1 MWTYKTC
8 HRCVYLHYVP
18 LLNLL
23 SVILSLS
30 YASFLSILC
39 RPIRSKYSSPFFQT
53 VTQFIYSPPHGPHL
67 PSENEA
73 FQTRVEMER
82 RAAEVVS
89 ISQQISKLKEQLRQL
104 QEKELETLRP
114 IMDLHHARI
123 CEIQQEMARLWT
135 EYTSRMAAAQEAT
148 ETKVTTLQKHI
159 TLLEKENSESQSFL
173 APIRRLPIELLA
185 EILAIAIESHG
196 QNRFDMMRVCR
207 SWRATVLSM
216 ARIWSQMTIRPLTS
230 REQAEF
236 VVERTRQVPL
246 ELSIDSESIYP
257 PYRVLREGATAYGGL
272 AFAMN
277 TMSRWRS
284 LTIKIFPSEEDIV
297 AATGGGIADLMSAR
311 PLEKL
316 ETFKIAGLCESNTS
330 LDQLLDH
337 VATTS
342 TPRLKHVE
350 FASPNV
356 IWFLA
361 DQKYRV
367 FFSHLTHFKVDVRE
381 MRNPADI
388 LPYFENLQ
396 VLEAYRLHLPM
407 YPLDVDLPIVRT
419 LRRMS
424 TKIVSVQWMSG
435 RTFPALE
442 DCSIIWPH
450 HPESLCLQGGVDLP
464 VCTQFVYDDHL
475 IEPISDF
482 RLPKLDKM
490 VVRNEAW
497 NKPRGSSQLASVWGE
512 LAHPKWLKPRILHLN
527 TQCHDQHLI
536 NALQLH
542 PDLEELVLGLVR
554 PDGLG
559 KKFFNTMMAKRLK
572 AVSSSSG
579 PNSGS
584 AQSSGTSS
592 SHLVAPLVPKLKVFG
607 VRYRRWLK
615 EKEKDEITPLLEK
628 IIQSREKTEIPL
640 QSVKF
645 WPTKDTPEEEAKEL
659 VPLRA

>member
-1 MWTYKTC
+1 MWTWKTYF
-8 HRCVYLHYVP
+8 RCVYSYHVP
-18 LLNLL
+18 LLIL
-23 SVILSLS
+23 LSLS

-39 RPIRSKYSSPFFQT
+39 RRIRSKYSSPFFQA
-53 VTQFIYSPPHGPHL
+53 VNQLLYFPPHGPHL
-67 PSENEA
+67 PSEIEA
-73 FQTRVEMER
+73 LQTRVAMER

-89 ISQQISKLKEQLRQL
+89 LNERISKLKEQLCQL
-104 QEKELETLRP
+104 QEKRLEKLRP
-114 IMDLHHARI
+114 IMDHHHARI

-135 EYTSRMAAAQEAT
+135 EYTSCMAAAQEAT
-148 ETKVTTLQKHI
+148 ETEVSFLQGRI
-159 TLLEKENSESQSFL
+159 SFLEKENSKSQSFL
-173 APIRRLPIELLA
+173 APIRRLPTELLA
-185 EILAIAIESHG
+185 EILTITIESHG
-196 QNRFDMMRVCR
+196 QNRFDMMSVCR

-216 ARIWSQMTIRPLTS
+216 ARIWSQLRIRPMTS
-230 REQAEF
+230 REQVEF

-246 ELSIDSESIYP
+246 EMSIDSESIYP
-257 PYRVLREGATAYGGL
+257 PYRLLREGETAYGGF
-272 AFAMN
+272 AFAMK

-284 LTIKIFPSEEDIV
+284 LTIKIFPSEEDII
-297 AATGGGIADLMSAR
+297 AATGGERTNLMSAG

-316 ETFKIAGLCESNTS
+316 EIFKIAGLCEPSAS
-330 LDQLLDH
+330 FDQLLDH
-337 VATTS
+337 IATTS

-350 FASPNV
+350 LASPNV
-356 IWFLA
+356 IWLLA
-361 DQKYRV
+361 DQKYRA
-367 FFSHLTHFKVDVRE
+367 FFNHLTHFKVDVRE
-381 MRNPADI
+381 MKDPADI

-407 YPLDVDLPIVRT
+407 YPHNVDLPVVRT

-442 DCSIIWPH
+442 DCTIIWPH
-450 HPESLCLQGGVDLP
+450 HPEALRAQGGVDLP

-482 RLPKLDKM
+482 RLPKVDKM

-497 NKPRGSSQLASVWGE
+497 NKPRGSTQLASVWGE
-512 LAHPKWLKPRILHLN
+512 PVNPKWLKPRVLHLN

-559 KKFFNTMMAKRLK
+559 KKFFNTMTARRLK

-579 PNSGS
+579 PHSGS
-584 AQSSGTSS
+584 TQSNGASS
-592 SHLVAPLVPKLKVFG
+592 SHLVAPLIPKLKVFG
-607 VRYRRWLK
+607 VRYRRWIK
-615 EKEKDEITPLLEK
+615 ENEKDEITPLLEK

-645 WPTKDTPEEEAKEL
+645 WPTKDTPEEEATEL
-659 VPLRA
+659 VLSRG

>member
-1 MWTYKTC
+1 
-8 HRCVYLHYVP
+8 
-18 LLNLL
+18 
-23 SVILSLS
+23 
-30 YASFLSILC
+30 
-39 RPIRSKYSSPFFQT
+39 
-53 VTQFIYSPPHGPHL
+53 
-67 PSENEA
+67 
-73 FQTRVEMER
+73 MER
-82 RAAEVVS
+82 RAAEVVC
-89 ISQQISKLKEQLRQL
+89 ISQHISKLKEQLSQL

-123 CEIQQEMARLWT
+123 CQIQQEMARLWT

-148 ETKVTTLQKHI
+148 ETKVTTLQKRI
-159 TLLEKENSESQSFL
+159 TFLEKENSKSQSFL
-173 APIRRLPIELLA
+173 APIRRLPIELLT

-246 ELSIDSESIYP
+246 ELSIDLESIYP
-257 PYRVLREGATAYGGL
+257 PYRVLREGEAPYGGL
-272 AFAMN
+272 AYAMK

-297 AATGGGIADLMSAR
+297 AATGGGIADLMAAR

-316 ETFKIAGLCESNTS
+316 ETFKIPGLCESNAS

-342 TPRLKHVE
+342 TSRLKHVE
-350 FASPNV
+350 LASPNV

-361 DQKYRV
+361 DRKYRV
-367 FFSHLTHFKVDVRE
+367 FFSHLTHLKVDVRE
-381 MRNPADI
+381 MRDPADI

-396 VLEAYRLHLPM
+396 DLEAYRLHLPM

-435 RTFPALE
+435 RTFLALE
-442 DCSIIWPH
+442 ECQIVWPH
-450 HPESLCLQGGVDLP
+450 HPESLRLQGGVDLP

-497 NKPRGSSQLASVWGE
+497 NKPRGSTQLASVWGE
-512 LAHPKWLKPRILHLN
+512 LAHPRWLKPRILHLH

-542 PDLEELVLGLVR
+542 PELEELVLGLVR

-579 PNSGS
+579 PNTGS
-584 AQSSGTSS
+584 VQSIGSS
-592 SHLVAPLVPKLKVFG
+592 SNHLVAPLVPKLKVFG

-615 EKEKDEITPLLEK
+615 EKEKDEITPLLDK

-640 QSVKF
+640 QRVKF
-645 WPTKDTPEEEAKEL
+645 WPTKDTPEEEAMEL